1 MNIKT
6 ILIGII
12 LILIM
17 IFAFSRL
24 MDSVK
29 EKQRDATNVLKET
42 IGLKKK
48 ARDLVDKSKKQ
59 VEEREKLVEDY

>member
-1 MNIKT
+1 MNLKA
-6 ILIGII
+6 ILIGAI

-24 MDSVK
+24 MESVK
-29 EKQRDATNVLKET
+29 EKQRDSTNVLKET
-42 IGLKKK
+42 VGLKRK

-59 VEEREKLVEDY
+59 LEEREKLVEDH

>member
-1 MNIKT
+1 MNLKA
-6 ILIGII
+6 ILIGLI
-12 LILIM
+12 LILVM

-24 MDSVK
+24 MDSGK